1 MPRRSTVDSALS
13 RRRLRRGGH
22 KAPKGV
28 RPLTLKALGQAIGY
42 SESHLSGVETG
53 RERAGDN
60 LIEALARFHKAPMD
74 TIRREAEQAYRAA
87 RK

>member
-1 MPRRSTVDSALS
+1 MPRRSTADTALI

-22 KAPKGV
+22 KAPKTT
-28 RPLTLKALGQAIGY
+28 RPMTLKALGAEIGY

-53 RERAGDN
+53 RGQAGDR
-60 LIEALARFHKAPMD
+60 LIEALARFYKAPLE
-74 TIRREAEQAYRAA
+74 TIRREAEQAFREA

>member
-22 KAPKGV
+22 KAPKTT
-28 RPLTLKALGQAIGY
+28 RPMTLKDLGEAIGY
-42 SESHLSGVETG
+42 SQSRLSEVETG
-53 RERAGDN
+53 RGRAGER
-60 LIEALARFHKAPMD
+60 LVEALSRFYKAPLE